1 MRATKMMS
9 NIRTV
14 DGDEN
19 KNTLYVPKSRRF
31 KPMVQLKSSLQG
43 FDTQGDQIQEA
54 RQQLLERPVNKARG
68 RKTSKLGKKTN
79 IDQRALDDGSLKKRN
94 IRFSRNAL
102 KNIPETMPKAI
113 SIKLIEEE

>member
-9 NIRTV
+9 NIGTV

-43 FDTQGDQIQEA
+43 FDT
-54 RQQLLERPVNKARG
+54 
-68 RKTSKLGKKTN
+68 
-79 IDQRALDDGSLKKRN
+79 
-94 IRFSRNAL
+94 
-102 KNIPETMPKAI
+102 
-113 SIKLIEEE
+113 

>member
-43 FDTQGDQIQEA
+43 FETQGDQI
-54 RQQLLERPVNKARG
+54 
-68 RKTSKLGKKTN
+68 
-79 IDQRALDDGSLKKRN
+79 
-94 IRFSRNAL
+94 
-102 KNIPETMPKAI
+102 
-113 SIKLIEEE
+113 